1 MRPRTVSEVLA
12 VAAAEVVSPDHDLTG
27 SLAALLSGAVD
38 VLPADAAAVLV
49 RSPGGDLEVL
59 ASTSHR
65 ATDLEMYQVQV
76 DEGPCVDA
84 LRGGSAVEAL
94 GPDAIVD
101 RWPVAGPAV
110 AASGYA
116 TVHATPL
123 RWRGETFGALNV
135 FRVAASALGQPGVAA
150 CRALADAATVLLVTN
165 GRFEPDHLAQSLEEA
180 LEARAV
186 VEQAKGALAHAR
198 GLDLAGA
205 FDALLELAA
214 QEDMGLGQVAQR
226 VMARARA
233 GTLR

>member
-1 MRPRTVSEVLA
+1 MSPRTVSEVLA
-12 VAAAEVVSPDHDLTG
+12 VAAAEVVSPHHDLTG
-27 SLAALLSGAVD
+27 ALATLLSGAVD
-38 VLPADAAAVLV
+38 ALPADAAAVLV

-65 ATDLEMYQVQV
+65 TADLEMYQVQV

-84 LRGGSAVEAL
+84 LRGGVAVDAL
-94 GPDAIVD
+94 GHEDIVA
-101 RWPVAGPAV
+101 RWPLAGPAV
-110 AASGYA
+110 VASGYA

-135 FRVAASALGQPGVAA
+135 FRVAASDLGMAGAA
-150 CRALADAATVLLVTN
+150 ASRALADAATVLLVTH
-165 GRFEPDHLAQSLEEA
+165 GRFDPDHLALSLDEA

-198 GLDLAGA
+198 GLDMASA

-214 QEDMGLGQVAQR
+214 QEDVGLGEVSQR

-233 GTLR
+233 RTLR